1 VPSLKYSYKI
11 RVLIVYSACR
21 LGGLVMAR
29 QRIELAAEEA
39 DELSRRARATTVSV
53 RDRRRA
59 EIILLSAQGLTQ
71 LRIAEQIGI
80 SRLSVNRWVGRFAL
94 HRLDG
99 LTDRA
104 GRGRKPWL
112 PRGAVQQVVEQ
123 AVTPPAHLGRWSCR
137 TMARAAGISPA
148 SVQRLWAASDIKPHL
163 SRTFKLSNDKRFE
176 EKFWDVIGLYLNP
189 PDKALVL
196 CCDEKSQCQALERTQ
211 PGLPLGIG
219 HIRTKT
225 HDYVRHGTLTLF
237 AALNYL
243 EGKLITR
250 LAPRH
255 RHQEWLA
262 FLKTIDEETPG
273 DLDIHIIADN
283 YATHKHPAV
292 TRWLDRHIR
301 FHMHYTPTSS
311 SWMNLVE
318 RFFRDL
324 TEFITEKSFAS
335 TRELADAI
343 IAFLAARN
351 ENPQRYVWK
360 AKGEDIL
367 RKINTA
373 RQALAESNPIS
384 VRHTREP
391 GREYA
396 RDPDLYRHCLHPFLS
411 RSGALSRAAG
421 RCRYRAG
428 ARGSALD
435 RGGSRRLRGQFV
447 PPDVAMADHLA
458 PCCGNSVPGR
468 GEGSSRRLWIEF
480 HYAGAAW

>member
-1 VPSLKYSYKI
+1 MV
-11 RVLIVYSACR
+11 
-21 LGGLVMAR
+21 R
-29 QRIELAAEEA
+29 QRIELRREEA
-39 DELSRRARATTVSV
+39 GELQRRLRAGTVSV
-53 RDRRRA
+53 RDRRRS
-59 EIILLSAQGLTQ
+59 EIILLSTSGLTQ
-71 LRIAEQIGI
+71 RQIAERMGI
-80 SRLSVNRWVGRFAL
+80 SRLQVNRWVGRFARD
-94 HRLDG
+94 RLAG
-99 LTDRA
+99 LSDAA

-112 PRGAVQQVVEQ
+112 AEGAAQQVIEQ
-123 AVTPPAHLGRWSCR
+123 AVTPPPHLGRWSCR
-137 TMARAAGISPA
+137 TMARAAGISAA
-148 SVQRLWAASDIKPHL
+148 SVQRLWAANDIKPHL

-225 HDYVRHGTLTLF
+225 HDYVRHGTVTLF

-250 LAPRH
+250 LAARH
-255 RHQEWLA
+255 RHQEWVA
-262 FLKTIDEETPG
+262 FLKTIDEQTPA

-292 TRWLDRHIR
+292 TRWLERHAR
-301 FHMHYTPTSS
+301 FHVHYTPTSS

-324 TEFITEKSFAS
+324 TEFISEKSFAS

-351 ENPQRYVWK
+351 DNPRRYVWK

-367 RKINTA
+367 RKINAA
-373 RQALAESNPIS
+373 RQALAARQPQSNAIS
-384 VRHTREP
+384 ETAH
-391 GREYA
+391 
-396 RDPDLYRHCLHPFLS
+396 
-411 RSGALSRAAG
+411 
-421 RCRYRAG
+421 
-428 ARGSALD
+428 
-435 RGGSRRLRGQFV
+435 
-447 PPDVAMADHLA
+447 
-458 PCCGNSVPGR
+458 
-468 GEGSSRRLWIEF
+468 
-480 HYAGAAW
+480 

>member
-1 VPSLKYSYKI
+1 
-11 RVLIVYSACR
+11 
-21 LGGLVMAR
+21 MAR
-29 QRIELAAEEA
+29 QRIELAPAEA
-39 DELSRRARATTVSV
+39 AELSRRARATTVPV
-53 RDRRRA
+53 RDRQRA
-59 EIILLSAQGLTQ
+59 EIILLSVQGLTQ
-71 LRIAEQIGI
+71 QRISEQIGI
-80 SRLSVNRWVGRFAL
+80 SRLWGNRWGGRFAL
-94 HRLDG
+94 HRLEG
-99 LTDRA
+99 WSDRP

-112 PRGAVQQVVEQ
+112 PQAAVQQVVEQ
-123 AVTPPAHLGRWSCR
+123 AVTPPPHLARWSCR

-148 SVQRLWAASDIKPHL
+148 SVQRLWAASEIKPHL
-163 SRTFKLSNDKRFE
+163 WRTFKLSNDKRFE

-250 LAPRH
+250 LAARH

-262 FLKTIDEETPG
+262 FLKLIDQQSPTE
-273 DLDIHIIADN
+273 LDIHIIADN
-283 YATHKHPAV
+283 YATHKHPQV
-292 TRWLDRHIR
+292 KKWLERHSR
-301 FHMHYTPTSS
+301 FHMHFTPTSS

-351 ENPQRYVWK
+351 DNPRRYVWK

-367 RKINTA
+367 RKIDAA
-373 RQALAESNPIS
+373 RQA
-384 VRHTREP
+384 
-391 GREYA
+391 
-396 RDPDLYRHCLHPFLS
+396 
-411 RSGALSRAAG
+411 RAALQP
-421 RCRYRAG
+421 ASNVISET
-428 ARGSALD
+428 A
-435 RGGSRRLRGQFV
+435 
-447 PPDVAMADHLA
+447 H
-458 PCCGNSVPGR
+458 
-468 GEGSSRRLWIEF
+468 
-480 HYAGAAW
+480 

>member
-1 VPSLKYSYKI
+1 
-11 RVLIVYSACR
+11 
-21 LGGLVMAR
+21 MAR

-39 DELSRRARATTVSV
+39 EELSRRARATTVPV
-53 RDRRRA
+53 RDRQRA
-59 EIILLSAQGLTQ
+59 EIILLSVQGLTQ
-71 LRIAEQIGI
+71 QRIAEQLGI
-80 SRLSVNRWVGRFAL
+80 SRLCVNRWVGRFAL
-94 HRLDG
+94 RRLQG
-99 LTDRA
+99 LSDRA

-112 PRGAVQQVVEQ
+112 EQAAVQQVLEQ
-123 AVTPPAHLGRWSCR
+123 AVTPPPHLGRWSCR
-137 TMARAAGISPA
+137 TMARAARVSPA

-250 LAPRH
+250 LAARH

-262 FLKTIDEETPG
+262 FLKTIDAETPA

-292 TRWLDRHIR
+292 TRWLDRHAR

-311 SWMNLVE
+311 SWMNWSSA
-318 RFFRDL
+318 
-324 TEFITEKSFAS
+324 SFATSPSSLPRKASPRPENWPTPSSPSWRRAMRIPGATCGKPRVKTSCARS
-335 TRELADAI
+335 T
-343 IAFLAARN
+343 
-351 ENPQRYVWK
+351 
-360 AKGEDIL
+360 
-367 RKINTA
+367 
-373 RQALAESNPIS
+373 
-384 VRHTREP
+384 
-391 GREYA
+391 
-396 RDPDLYRHCLHPFLS
+396 
-411 RSGALSRAAG
+411 
-421 RCRYRAG
+421 
-428 ARGSALD
+428 
-435 RGGSRRLRGQFV
+435 
-447 PPDVAMADHLA
+447 PPDRRS
-458 PCCGNSVPGR
+458 PP
-468 GEGSSRRLWIEF
+468 SSPTVTLF
-480 HYAGAAW
+480 